1 MISYIV
7 TCVNSDVP
15 GEFVFLPETPVT
27 RFTNKWSGTWKHE
40 EAKTFHHESV
50 QLKILPKTAILYV
63 KKVHTL
69 GIIYKNNK

>member
-27 RFTNKWSGTWKHE
+27 RFTNKWSGT
-40 EAKTFHHESV
+40 
-50 QLKILPKTAILYV
+50 
-63 KKVHTL
+63 
-69 GIIYKNNK
+69 